1 MTTDKPVDHAIS
13 ARTRKALS
21 EAKARGVQLGRA
33 GADNLRATVEKRK
46 STADAF
52 AQQHE
57 ALFAELQ
64 ARGLTHRAMA
74 TELNARGIA
83 AARGGEWT
91 HGQVQRILN
100 RYADLRSATP
110 SAGQGARN
118 LDEFKH
124 TCKSRR
130 KVEKKFQCTVFY
142 GRVCGG
148 HQTCGQ
154 PAVGRRRRVYSLDF
168 YRPAQLSPSAS

>member
-1 MTTDKPVDHAIS
+1 MTDKPVDQAIS
-13 ARTRKALS
+13 ARTRGPVRSRAH
-21 EAKARGVQLGRA
+21 AGVPPGPRR

-74 TELNARGIA
+74 AELNARGIA

-110 SAGQGARN
+110 SADGSSG
-118 LDEFKH
+118 
-124 TCKSRR
+124 S
-130 KVEKKFQCTVFY
+130 
-142 GRVCGG
+142 
-148 HQTCGQ
+148 
-154 PAVGRRRRVYSLDF
+154 
-168 YRPAQLSPSAS
+168 